1 MILEFPLNRSKSMP
15 SEPVAVTLLVVEALE
30 ALDVP
35 YLIGG
40 SLASAVHGVVRTTLD
55 VDLVADLRPEHA
67 ARFVQTLG
75 DAFYADLDVI
85 HDAIRRR
92 SSFNLIHLETM
103 FKVDVF
109 IPKQRPFDQV
119 QLTRR
124 AEHVVATDPERT
136 AYVASAED
144 IVLAKLEWYRMGGK
158 VSDRQWRDVL
168 GVLKVQEGR
177 LDLAYLRRWATEL
190 DVADLLERALSEAEQ
205 TGTELREEG
214 QNDANGY
221 GAG

>member
-1 MILEFPLNRSKSMP
+1 MP
-15 SEPVAVTLLVVEALE
+15 SEPVAVTLLVIEALE
-30 ALDVP
+30 ALGVP

-40 SLASAVHGVVRTTLD
+40 SLASAVHGVVRATLD
-55 VDLVADLRPEHA
+55 VDLVADLRPEHV
-67 ARFVQTLG
+67 ARFVQSLG
-75 DAFYADLDVI
+75 NAFYADLDAI

-124 AEHVVATDPERT
+124 TQQLVATDPERT

-144 IVLAKLEWYRMGGK
+144 TVLAKLEWYQMGGQ
-158 VSDRQWRDVL
+158 VSERQWRDVL
-168 GVLKVQEGR
+168 GVLKVQAGG
-177 LDLAYLRRWATEL
+177 LDLAYLWRWATEL
-190 DVADLLERALSEAEQ
+190 GVAGLLERAEAEA
-205 TGTELREEG
+205 G
-214 QNDANGY
+214 QP